1 MITIS
6 ERALTMRIKRAL
18 SREDSSRLC
27 RTRRGSRAELD
38 LGEFYVCDSR
48 NAVTIAH
55 VDLESLGRELGVLKP
70 AEQMGGV
77 PC

>member
-6 ERALTMRIKRAL
+6 QRALTMRIKRAL

-38 LGEFYVCDSR
+38 FGEFYVCDR
-48 NAVTIAH
+48 WDNPCGH
-55 VDLESLGRELGVLKP
+55 VDYYGDVIRE
-70 AEQMGGV
+70 ARR
-77 PC
+77 